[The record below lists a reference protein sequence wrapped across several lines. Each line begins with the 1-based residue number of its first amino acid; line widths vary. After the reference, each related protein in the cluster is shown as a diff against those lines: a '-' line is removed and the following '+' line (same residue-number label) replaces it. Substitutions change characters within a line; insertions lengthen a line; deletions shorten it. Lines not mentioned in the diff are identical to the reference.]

1 VDGQIYLALSNSHI
15 PHVPH
20 ISSIATS
27 YLTSHRIMGKRK
39 ATSVL
44 LSPASSLELPSHMS
58 DDPQQQQHESAAMTL
73 LSLRALLTS
82 DQEVAEELHRPENE
96 RRTKLCLA
104 REIAS
109 SITDDEDDVVSITT
123 ASTTSTLM
131 SQESSS
137 FPCKKMNDKMSFQKI
152 TSVLSM
158 PTVFRKP
165 ANYLCSTTEDLP
177 MLLPRCS
184 FISKALPLPRALPSS
199 TFGSPQIQPIN
210 LRLN

>member
-1 VDGQIYLALSNSHI
+1 
-15 PHVPH
+15 
-20 ISSIATS
+20 
-27 YLTSHRIMGKRK
+27 MGKRK
-39 ATSVL
+39 ATSIL
-44 LSPASSLELPSHMS
+44 LSPASSLALPSHML
-58 DDPQQQQHESAAMTL
+58 DDPQQQQHESAAMAL
-73 LSLRALLTS
+73 LSLRALSTS
-82 DQEVAEELHRPENE
+82 DQVVAEELHRPENE

-109 SITDDEDDVVSITT
+109 SITDDEDDVVSVTT
-123 ASTTSTLM
+123 ATTTSTLM

-137 FPCKKMNDKMSFQKI
+137 FPCKMNDKMSYQKI

-165 ANYLCSTTEDLP
+165 ANYLCSTTDDLP

-199 TFGSPQIQPIN
+199 TFGSPQIRPIN